1 MLEAYVLPSNSAGD
15 TCSRGMS
22 KLLLLSEVHTRSR
35 FADEVHSEL
44 VSVEEYR
51 CSRVDRKRHGRTA
64 KYAATRIDDY
74 EYFVYV

>member
-51 CSRVDRKRHGRTA
+51 CSLAARKRHA
-64 KYAATRIDDY
+64 KEYDAATRIDDY